1 MYQLIFTANR
11 DPVVNMLGERF
22 ATVEGDDNS
31 IFRFMEEITKEI
43 EQLAKQSA
51 ENEGNT
57 EKQQELEEKK
67 CVLKLRL
74 LLLRLDQQLLNQS
87 IAHITK

>member
-1 MYQLIFTANR
+1 MIFTANR